1 MFDTIHAVDGT
12 EEQTDGTSLELNYI
26 QKNLLAA
33 WRVGISKSIQER
45 DTLLNCTIRCIIHFF
60 SILQYA
66 KLNLANLNN
75 SLRDNPWIQCALN
88 CFQQFLTLL
97 SWDSMHRQTL
107 GHLIRLTSHMLK
119 LMLAE
124 QHGPLFSSN
133 LLGGFSLL
141 KMVTCCLNGKNVP
154 QYEILPA
161 FLDVSSNVELDCLV
175 MPVFQTK
182 DWSSHQNYCAAKS
195 VLKHPP
201 PAVNLG
207 VNPEKR

>member
-1 MFDTIHAVDGT
+1 MFDTIHAADGT
-12 EEQTDGTSLELNYI
+12 EEQKDGISLELNYI

-33 WRVGISKSIQER
+33 WRVGISRSVRER
-45 DTLLNCTIRCIIHFF
+45 ETLLNCTIHCILHFF

-66 KLNLANLNN
+66 NINFTNLNN
-75 SLRDNPWIQCALN
+75 SLRDNAWIQCVLN

-97 SWDSMHRQTL
+97 SWDGTHRQTL
-107 GHLIRLTSHMLK
+107 GHLMKLTSRTLK

-124 QHGPLFSSN
+124 QNGQLFSSN

-141 KMVTCCLNGKNVP
+141 KMVTCCLSGKNVP

-161 FLDVSSNVELDCLV
+161 FLDVSSDVELDRLV
-175 MPVFQTK
+175 TLLFQAK
-182 DWSSHQNYCAAKS
+182 DWSSHQNYCAVKS
-195 VLKHPP
+195 VLKRSPMG
-201 PAVNLG
+201 NLG